1 MNHEQI
7 PWQKGLKK
15 TKPREM
21 IIDVLTESDH
31 PLTAAEI
38 HARLDQNEQQVWL
51 STVYRTLELFVK
63 KGIVTKTN
71 VMSNETAVYEWN
83 RLKHT
88 HYAVCI
94 SCHKIIPMENCPME
108 AFTPQVADPGFQI
121 LGHNIEV
128 FGICADCRED
138 EA

>member
-1 MNHEQI
+1 
-7 PWQKGLKK
+7 
-15 TKPREM
+15 M
-21 IIDVLTESDH
+21 IIDVLTESNH